1 MDANGHPGT
10 VTAGDV
16 DLAYFRVGEGT
27 PLVVMP
33 GGPRMG
39 YAHMRAGFGGL
50 ADVCELVYYDERGS
64 GASPLGNPD
73 GVSTAGTLSDL
84 DALTTTLALEQ
95 PMLIGHS
102 LAAYMVALYAATR
115 TDHIRAL
122 VLANPGPPLVPEL
135 MERFGQEM
143 ASRRPPADVDE
154 MKRIEAS
161 AEYEGRDPATL
172 ERYFRLRYGPFFRD
186 RTNALRADF
195 AFTPITAANVIEAGG
210 RIMSDFRDHDPLE
223 KLRVISCPTL
233 VVHSELDPIPV
244 ESSRFIAA
252 AIPDAELVVIPGESH
267 FAFMENPE
275 AFGAAVRPF
284 LERHSN

>member
-1 MDANGHPGT
+1 MDASSHSGT
-10 VTAGDV
+10 VNAGDV
-16 DLAYFRVGEGT
+16 ELAYLRIGEGT
-27 PLVVMP
+27 PLVVLP

-39 YAHMRAGFGGL
+39 YAHMRAGFDGL

-73 GVSTAGTLSDL
+73 GVSTAGTLADL
-84 DALTTTLALEQ
+84 DALTATLALEQ

-115 TDHIRAL
+115 TDRIRAL

-161 AEYEGRDPATL
+161 AEYEARDPATL

-186 RTNALRADF
+186 RANAPQRRLRVHADH
-195 AFTPITAANVIEAGG
+195 AQPTSSRPG

-223 KLRVISCPTL
+223 KLRAISCPTL
-233 VVHSELDPIPV
+233 VVHVRVGPDPDRV
-244 ESSRFIAA
+244 VTVHRRCDSR
-252 AIPDAELVVIPGESH
+252 
-267 FAFMENPE
+267 
-275 AFGAAVRPF
+275 R
-284 LERHSN
+284 